1 MREIGI
7 ALLGLGNVGLGS
19 FRILQEHQA
28 MIEQRLG
35 ARVRVRQ
42 VLVRDRSRD
51 RGDPQLAP
59 LLTDDP
65 QRVLD
70 DPAVAIVVEL
80 IGGTTAARELVKAA
94 IARGKHVVTANKALL
109 SEHGEELFGAAQAA
123 GVDLHFEGAVCGGI
137 PIIRTIREALAS
149 DRIDALYGIVNG
161 TTNFI
166 LTAMAD
172 EGAGYADALARAQKL
187 GYAEADPTLDVS
199 GADAAQKLSLLASLS
214 FMSRVRPEQ
223 VTVEGITGVEPVD
236 VAVAR
241 EFGYVLKLLAVAR
254 RTESGIEARVGPTL
268 IAARSPLSEVRGA
281 FNAVLLHCAAL
292 GPALLYGQGAGA
304 RPTGSAV
311 VADVLDV
318 CRSVLAGI
326 SGRIP
331 LPTGPNLVDLPVL
344 PPSARRGRF
353 YLRLNV
359 VDEPGVLGRIATVL
373 GERDVSIES
382 LVQRPGQG
390 ESHGTARILLFT
402 HPAREGD
409 VRSAVNAVDQLRS
422 CVAPTRVFRIES
434 ADVAPNGGAV

>member
-1 MREIGI
+1 
-7 ALLGLGNVGLGS
+7 
-19 FRILQEHQA
+19 
-28 MIEQRLG
+28 
-35 ARVRVRQ
+35 
-42 VLVRDRSRD
+42 
-51 RGDPQLAP
+51 
-59 LLTDDP
+59 
-65 QRVLD
+65 
-70 DPAVAIVVEL
+70 
-80 IGGTTAARELVKAA
+80 
-94 IARGKHVVTANKALL
+94 
-109 SEHGEELFGAAQAA
+109 
-123 GVDLHFEGAVCGGI
+123 
-137 PIIRTIREALAS
+137 
-149 DRIDALYGIVNG
+149 
-161 TTNFI
+161 
-166 LTAMAD
+166 
-172 EGAGYADALARAQKL
+172 
-187 GYAEADPTLDVS
+187 
-199 GADAAQKLSLLASLS
+199 
-214 FMSRVRPEQ
+214 
-223 VTVEGITGVEPVD
+223 
-236 VAVAR
+236 
-241 EFGYVLKLLAVAR
+241 
-254 RTESGIEARVGPTL
+254 ESGIEARVGPTL

-373 GERDVSIES
+373 GEREVSIES

-390 ESHGTARILLFT
+390 ESHGSARILLFT
-402 HPAREGD
+402 HLAREGD